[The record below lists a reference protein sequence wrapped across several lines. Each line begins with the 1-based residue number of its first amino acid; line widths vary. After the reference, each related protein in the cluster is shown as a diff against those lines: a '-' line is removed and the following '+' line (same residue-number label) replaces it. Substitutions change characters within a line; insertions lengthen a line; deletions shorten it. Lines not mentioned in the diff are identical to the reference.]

1 MLSDLHQTET
11 TRLCQVEGLELVITL
26 CACSADLITDVA
38 ETAEPTKRRM
48 WDAVSVNYTVSFKV
62 STHSWIRF
70 CHNVVIEG
78 SSIAACYV
86 SSTDI

>member
-1 MLSDLHQTET
+1 VIMLY
-11 TRLCQVEGLELVITL
+11 
-26 CACSADLITDVA
+26 ACSADLIPDVA

-48 WDAVSVNYTVSFKV
+48 WDTLSVNYIVSLKI

-86 SSTDI
+86 LPTGI